1 MKEGVSSPGHLETG
15 LYKKVLKEMWNSIED
30 QHMRGF
36 HNSGLTD
43 TNAERSACDCT
54 ALRVGL
60 SEVRQMTL
68 MSAFNSNR

>member
-30 QHMRGF
+30 QLMRGF
-36 HNSGLTD
+36 HNSGLAD
-43 TNAERSACDCT
+43 PNAERFTCDCA

-60 SEVRQMTL
+60 PEGRQMTL
-68 MSAFNSNR
+68 MSAFISNR